1 MLAALFLS
9 LALTAAPAERDT
21 MSVGMKSGLKILFDL
36 DSGMTA
42 THPLMDRPM
51 KVTHGVYSM
60 EPGPDSVRSHAYS
73 VISERDTLRVFSS
86 DRHVALML
94 PPALDVSVP
103 SDSTVTSP
111 KILFDGT
118 DPAVAPIFLIVRTE
132 VSDIIVSWMPAVTTN
147 SAAVNDPRPVSS
159 VVYTSRSH
167 DRYAP
172 VSYNGT
178 SPTPYL
184 GAVTQVSCGGIP
196 NTSTDLII
204 DGQRGVI
211 AYEGSGLVSASIEEA
226 ADPDQPSAVYAVN
239 CKSGMP
245 IYIPLKR

>member
-1 MLAALFLS
+1 MLTALLLS

-21 MSVGMKSGLKILFDL
+21 MSVGMKSGLKVLFDL
-36 DSGMTA
+36 DSGLTA
-42 THPLMDRPM
+42 THALMDRPM
-51 KVTHGVYSM
+51 KVTHGVYGM
-60 EPGPDSVRSHAYS
+60 EPGPDTARSHVYS
-73 VISERDTLRVFSS
+73 VISEQDTLRVFSP
-86 DRHVALML
+86 DQYIALAL
-94 PPALDVSVP
+94 PPALDISVP
-103 SDSTVTSP
+103 ENKTISSP
-111 KILFDGT
+111 TILFDGS
-118 DPAVAPIFLIVRTE
+118 DLAAAPVFLIVRTE
-132 VSDIIVSWMPAVTTN
+132 VSDIIVTWMPPVTTD
-147 SAAVNDPRPVSS
+147 SVAVIEPRPVSS

-172 VSYNGT
+172 VSYNGS

-204 DGQRGVI
+204 DGKRGVI
-211 AYEGSGLVSASIEEA
+211 AYEGSGLVSASIEDP

>member
-9 LALTAAPAERDT
+9 LTLTAAPAERDT

-60 EPGPDSVRSHAYS
+60 EPGSDSVRSHVFS
-73 VISERDTLRVFSS
+73 VISEQDTLRVFSP
-86 DRHVALML
+86 DQFVTLAL
-94 PPALDVSVP
+94 PPALDISVP
-103 SDSTVTSP
+103 ENKAIASP
-111 KILFDGT
+111 KILFEGT
-118 DPAVAPIFLIVRTE
+118 DLAAAPIFLIVRTE
-132 VSDIIVSWMPAVTTN
+132 ASDIIVTWMPAVTTD
-147 SAAVNDPRPVSS
+147 SVAVNLPRQVSS

-172 VSYNGT
+172 VSYNG
-178 SPTPYL
+178 SGPTPYL
-184 GAVTQVSCGGIP
+184 GAVAQVSCGGIP

-204 DGQRGVI
+204 DGKRGVI
-211 AYEGSGLVSASIEEA
+211 AYEGSGLISASIEEHP
-226 ADPDQPSAVYAVN
+226 DPDQPSAVYAVN